1 MAVSYDPNEF
11 GGNQINN
18 PYDGN
23 GVYNPFDNQT
33 LGNIGSVG
41 GGGGGGYTPP
51 VPTNPT
57 FVPPSEVRESLT
69 TPLTITLVN
78 AKDVAGEFFEGDVS
92 KGIGTTNK
100 IVYSPSLTFGS
111 KRKYESK
118 SEGYKSLNYYE
129 VEIVKKYQNP
139 QSIAEPNLV
148 IPNFTWTFDM
158 NINAGS
164 TMFNGMGGN
173 SNFGYNSNLNY
184 NYNPNYYNFNYN
196 YNRVPTSTP
205 LTANEQNFSENL
217 AITKY
222 VWDGKNYVQDII
234 TNADG
239 VAGSFNLIFEFEAI
253 KVIPADKPASPTLE
267 YEIVFG
273 SNFKN
278 ELGNIYSLKYDIL
291 NEVGTSIKT
300 GQISLEDGNAL
311 DSITK
316 DSIKN
321 GKVVFTIIDNS
332 ETIKPSYGQDLSF
345 TKLYWGKRSIITNVD
360 NIDYSKLNEIFSNDI
375 KFAKPSNLSFE
386 ISSAE
391 LSSGVVVIALF
402 QKEISVAEPM
412 IDVYQTQFD
421 VRVKESD
428 TEKGISIPFTTDK
441 ADYVLVYLTP
451 EKTLK
456 VPATD
461 GSVNLYF
468 QRDYSEV
475 YGSKKVILVAV
486 SNQYGTGQR
495 KEIIV
500 NFTAV
505 NDYPSIV
512 EVTFPQSVEIPS
524 FSDYNID
531 LQVKYSS
538 FAATSVDVSLQLGD
552 KSYIDLLK
560 NQTPNGELNINLK
573 KLKETQP
580 KWVPGNGITLKV
592 KPYNRGGAEE
602 LIGND
607 YEVNIE
613 LILPKL
619 FLDEDIIS
627 KLLFDS
633 FAEQIRITEPEK
645 ESKYLTHLSN
655 FGNNDQ
661 ILVSSFEEDNWTLS
675 SKKKDEL
682 GNEIVDKEVKSI
694 ILKLYSPLPAN
705 YTENTTFWIT
715 KLMSS
720 PLIETVVLNEQD
732 SVKCPP
738 LKGPNFD
745 IEVDFVV
752 GNSTNFESLD
762 NLILSSSASSTD
774 LVRTYL
780 SSSLSYQDDLNIE
793 YASGSNPIEGYLW
806 DNFVHFSSAKER
818 LDNFVYKVQLIEAY
832 DTAISASQTAS
843 FINSPESPKQVEKN
857 NIKKN
862 QIIQSFDGFETFLYT
877 SSSLSWPHANGV
889 RLNHTNT
896 NVVNWYTLASEAAET
911 FDLENP
917 NWIMN
922 NVPTFINNVENSQ
935 SFHLLLNML
944 AHHFDIIYY
953 YTKSI
958 ENGRGMGYKSKNGIN
973 DKLLF
978 DSLKSFNWDAK
989 NLSADSKLWEHVFGK
1004 DSNGNTK
1011 NTSPAKQRTYEVWR
1025 RIANNL
1031 PYLLKHK
1038 GTRRGIY
1045 ALMSCY
1051 GIPSSNL
1058 SILEFGGPE
1067 VSETSKS
1074 KLVMDNITT
1083 ALVVNNGARLDFQW
1097 KNTERNRKPDTIE
1110 FFVKPTEQS
1119 NSRILSGSGW
1129 NLEVTS
1135 SISSSYGKVV
1145 FNYSGSNCISS
1156 SILPIFNGKFFGV
1169 EISRTSG
1176 AAEHTFELNLRQ
1188 ADKERTIFETSISRS
1203 VSTGSFYWDSGS
1215 LISLGNNFV
1224 GSIDEFRLWSAP
1236 LAKDKFYQHVSFPE
1250 MVNGNEIS
1258 SSTDDLFFRLDF
1270 EYPKNLALTSSLINV
1285 DTNIYFSSSLYRND
1299 LESGSILPGTLI
1311 FSENPSASYSA
1322 SAYGF
1327 TNIGTYPHNFEAI
1340 DRSVVLEIPD
1350 MGSTRYSTNKVR
1362 FESQTDFDGNDVS
1375 GGVDLSIKSR
1385 ATKKAFDQAPTD
1397 SNRVGLFFSPTKE
1410 LNIDIAKSFG
1420 GINLDDYIGDPSEK
1434 YNGNYKSLDS
1444 LRKYYF
1450 KRFDNRDIYSYINLI
1465 KLYEKSMFE
1474 DIKKM
1479 LPARVK
1485 ATTGLLIEP
1494 HILER
1499 SKIAQK
1505 KPSGDG
1511 YQQDT
1516 TIDYKNEYS
1525 ITSNIN
1531 QYEAIVDS
1539 NLSENVIAKNNQ
1551 YEATIYSSSLD
1562 KISAENNQYDS
1573 LITAGDNFI
1582 TNAESYQYNVEINA
1596 GLGDGTILT
1605 EIDLINSNI
1614 IVGQTD
1620 YENIGFGIYA
1630 ESGSAIRT
1638 YFDLDGSVKKQ
1649 RVRVNLVTEQK
1660 RRDIVKYK
1668 TKINGLGDPRDGYIL
1683 TSSVYTE
1690 TSLNIQPFSGSTPP
1704 TIKGNIIAIQPVS
1717 GYLPTHYRN
1726 TSDLTRGLQNSFY
1739 NGSKNTAAT
1748 TLDGSSPIETFTSN
1762 PNTLTVN
1769 KTGRNAS
1776 EPILEVE

>member
-23 GVYNPFDNQT
+23 GLYNPFDNQT

-41 GGGGGGYTPP
+41 GGGGYTPP

-57 FVPPSEVRESLT
+57 FVPPSAVAESLT

-78 AKDVAGEFFEGDVS
+78 ADGVASEFFEGDTS
-92 KGIGTTNK
+92 KGIGTSNK
-100 IVYSPSLTFGS
+100 IVYSPSLVFGS

-118 SEGYKSLNYYE
+118 SEGYTSLNYYE

-139 QSIAEPNLV
+139 EIIAEPNLV
-148 IPNFTWTFDM
+148 IPNFTFTFD
-158 NINAGS
+158 INAGS
-164 TMFNGMGGN
+164 TMFNGMSGAN
-173 SNFGYNSNLNY
+173 NFGYNSNLNY
-184 NYNPNYYNFNYN
+184 NYNPNYYNFNYE
-196 YNRVPTSTP
+196 YNRIPTSTP
-205 LTANEQNFSENL
+205 ITANEQNYTENL
-217 AITKY
+217 AIKKY

-234 TNADG
+234 TNAGG
-239 VAGSFNLIFEFEAI
+239 VSGTYSLIFEFEAI
-253 KVIPADKPASPTLE
+253 KIKKDDTPASPNFD
-267 YEIVFG
+267 YEIVFS

-278 ELGNIYSLKYDIL
+278 ELGNLYSLKYDIL
-291 NEVGTSIKT
+291 NESGTSIK
-300 GQISLEDGNAL
+300 GGVISLEDGSAL
-311 DSITK
+311 QEISR

-332 ETIKPSYGQDLSF
+332 STFQSSFGQDLSF
-345 TKLYWGKRSIITNVD
+345 TRLYWGKRSIITNPNSV
-360 NIDYSKLNEIFSNDI
+360 DYSKLNEVFRNDT

-386 ISSAE
+386 ISSGE
-391 LSSGVVVIALF
+391 LSSSLVVIALF
-402 QKEISVAEPM
+402 EKEISVAEPT
-412 IDVYQTQFD
+412 IEVYGTQFD

-428 TEKGISIPFTTDK
+428 TEKGIAIPFKTDK
-441 ADYVLVYLTP
+441 ADYVLVYLSP
-451 EKTLK
+451 DKTLK
-456 VPATD
+456 IPATD
-461 GSVNLYF
+461 GSVELYF
-468 QRDYSEV
+468 QKDYAEV
-475 YGSKKVILVAV
+475 YGSKRVILVAV

-500 NFTAV
+500 NFVAI
-505 NDYPSIV
+505 NDYPSII
-512 EVTFPQSVEIPS
+512 EVNFPLSIEIPS
-524 FSDYNID
+524 FSDFNID
-531 LQVKYSS
+531 LQVKYST
-538 FAATSVDVSLQLGD
+538 FAATSVDIALQLGD
-552 KSYIDLLK
+552 KSYIDLLQ

-573 KLKETQP
+573 KLRDAYP
-580 KWVPGNGITLKV
+580 KWLPKDGINLKL

-607 YEVNIE
+607 YEINVE

-655 FGNNDQ
+655 FGNNEQ

-694 ILKLYSPLPAN
+694 ILKLYSPLPADT
-705 YTENTTFWIT
+705 TENTTFWIT

-720 PLIETVVLNEQD
+720 PLIETIVLNEQD
-732 SVKCPP
+732 TVKCPP
-738 LKGPNFD
+738 IKGPNFD

-832 DTAISASQTAS
+832 DTAISASQTSS

-877 SSSLSWPHANGV
+877 SSSLSWPHTNNV
-889 RLNHTNT
+889 RLYHTDNT
-896 NVVNWYTLASEAAET
+896 VINWYTLASEAAET

-958 ENGRGMGYKSKNGIN
+958 ENSRGMGYKSKNGIN

-989 NLSADSKLWEHVFGK
+989 NISADSKLWEHVFGK
-1004 DSNGNTK
+1004 DSNGNIK

-1083 ALVVNNGARLDFQW
+1083 ALVVNNGAKLDFEW

-1119 NSRILSGSGW
+1119 NFRILSGSGW

-1135 SISSSYGKVV
+1135 SVTSSFGKVV

-1156 SILPIFNGKFFGV
+1156 SILPIFNDKFFGV

-1236 LAKDKFYQHVSFPE
+1236 LSKDKFYQHVSFPE

-1322 SAYGF
+1322 SATGF
-1327 TNIGTYPHNFEAI
+1327 TNISTYPYNFEVI

-1385 ATKKAFDQAPTD
+1385 ATKKAFDQSPTD

-1420 GINLDDYIGDPSEK
+1420 GINLDNYIGDPSDK
-1434 YNGNYKSLDS
+1434 YNSKYKSLDS

-1499 SKIAQK
+1499 SKIQQK
-1505 KPSGDG
+1505 KPSGDE
-1511 YQQDT
+1511 YQQNA

-1525 ITSNIN
+1525 VVSDIN
-1531 QYEAIVDS
+1531 QYETIVNS
-1539 NLSENVIAKNNQ
+1539 NLSENVIAENNQ
-1551 YEATIYSSSLD
+1551 YEVTIYSASLD
-1562 KISAENNQYDS
+1562 K
-1573 LITAGDNFI
+1573 TF
-1582 TNAESYQYNVEINA
+1582 AESYQLDTLINPNNNLNQIAESFQSEVTIDA
-1596 GLGDGTILT
+1596 GLGEATILT
-1605 EIDLINSNI
+1605 EVDIYDMNTF
-1614 IVGQTD
+1614 VGQSD
-1620 YENIGFGIYA
+1620 YETIGFGIYA
-1630 ESGSAIRT
+1630 ENGHAIRT
-1638 YFDLDGSVKKQ
+1638 YFDKDGRRVKERIK
-1649 RVRVNLVTEQK
+1649 VDLIKEQK
-1660 RRDIVKYK
+1660 KRDVVAYNIVIDGK
-1668 TKINGLGDPRDGYIL
+1668 GDPRGGYYL
-1683 TSSVYTE
+1683 TSSIYYE
-1690 TSLNIQPFSGSTPP
+1690 TKLNIQPYSGSKVINAGTGSIVEV
-1704 TIKGNIIAIQPVS
+1704 TKLN

-1726 TSDLTRGLQNSFY
+1726 TSDLTRGMENSFY
-1739 NGSKNTAAT
+1739 RGSKNTAAT

>member
-23 GVYNPFDNQT
+23 GLYNPFENQT

-57 FVPPSEVRESLT
+57 FVPPSAVQESIGN
-69 TPLTITLVN
+69 PLTITLVN
-78 AKDVAGEFFEGDVS
+78 TGDIASEFFEGDIS

-118 SEGYKSLNYYE
+118 SEGYVSLNYYE
-129 VEIVKKYQNP
+129 VAIIKKYENP
-139 QSIAEPNLV
+139 LSIAEPT
-148 IPNFTWTFDM
+148 IPNFTWTIDM

-164 TMFNGMGGN
+164 TMFNGMGGG
-173 SNFGYNSNLNY
+173 STFGNNPAFNY
-184 NYNPNYYNFNYN
+184 NYGYNQNYYNFNYD
-196 YNRVPTSTP
+196 YNRLPNTTP
-205 LTANEQNFSENL
+205 ITANEKNYTENL

-222 VWDGKNYVQDII
+222 IWNGSSYVQDII

-239 VAGSFNLIFEFEAI
+239 VSGAFTLTFEFEVS
-253 KVIPADKPASPTLE
+253 KPKDVPASPNFD
-267 YEIVFG
+267 YEIIFS

-278 ELGNIYSLKYDIL
+278 ELGNLYSLKYDIL
-291 NEVGTSIKT
+291 NESGTSIKN
-300 GQISLEDGNAL
+300 GLISLEDGSAL
-311 DSITK
+311 QEITR

-332 ETIKPSYGQDLSF
+332 STFQPSYGQDLSF
-345 TKLYWGKRSIITNVD
+345 TKLYWGKRSIITNPD
-360 NIDYSKLNEIFSNDI
+360 SIDYSKLNEVFTSDT

-386 ISSAE
+386 ISSGE
-391 LSSGVVVIALF
+391 LASSLVVIALF
-402 QKEISVAEPM
+402 QKEISVAEPT
-412 IDVYQTQFD
+412 IEVYGTQFD

-428 TEKGISIPFTTDK
+428 TEKGIAIPFKTDK
-441 ADYVLVYLTP
+441 ADYVLVYLTAD
-451 EKTLK
+451 KTLK
-456 VPATD
+456 IPATD
-461 GSVNLYF
+461 GSVELYF
-468 QRDYSEV
+468 QKDYAEV
-475 YGSKKVILVAV
+475 YGSKRVILVAV

-505 NDYPSIV
+505 NDYPSII
-512 EVTFPQSVEIPS
+512 EVNFPLSIEIPS
-524 FSDYNID
+524 FSDFNID
-531 LQVKYSS
+531 LQVKYST
-538 FAATSVDVSLQLGD
+538 FAATSVDIALQLGD
-552 KSYIDLLK
+552 KSYIDLLQ
-560 NQTPNGELNINLK
+560 NQTPNGEFNINLK
-573 KLKETQP
+573 KLRDTYP
-580 KWVPGNGITLKV
+580 KWLPKDGINLKL
-592 KPYNRGGAEE
+592 KPYNRGGAEQ

-607 YEVNIE
+607 YEINVE

-633 FAEQIRITEPEK
+633 FVEQIRITEPEK

-655 FGNNDQ
+655 FGNNEQ

-675 SKKKDEL
+675 EKKKDEL
-682 GNEIVDKEVKSI
+682 GNEVVSKEVKSV

-705 YTENTTFWIT
+705 YTENTTFWVT

-732 SVKCPP
+732 SIKCPP
-738 LKGPNFD
+738 IKGPNFD
-745 IEVDFVV
+745 IEVDFVI

-762 NLILSSSASSTD
+762 NLILSSSESSND

-780 SSSLSYQDDLNIE
+780 SSSLSYQEDLNIE
-793 YASGSNPIEGYLW
+793 YGSGSNLIDGYLW

-818 LDNFVYKVQLIEAY
+818 VDNFVYKVQLIEAY
-832 DTAISASQTAS
+832 EAAISASQTAS
-843 FINSPESPKQVEKN
+843 FANSPESPKQIEKN

-862 QIIQSFDGFETFLYT
+862 QIIQSFDGFENFLYT
-877 SSSLSWPHANGV
+877 SSSLSWPHDANGI
-889 RLNHTNT
+889 RLNHTN
-896 NVVNWYTLASEAAET
+896 NIVVNWYTSVIETAET

-958 ENGRGMGYKSKNGIN
+958 ENGRGMGYKSKNGIS

-978 DSLKSFNWDAK
+978 DTLKSFNWDAK

-1067 VSETSKS
+1067 VSDVNKS
-1074 KLVMDNITT
+1074 KLVMDNVTT
-1083 ALVVNNGARLDFQW
+1083 ALVMNNGSRIDFEW
-1097 KNTERNRKPDTIE
+1097 KNTELNRKPDTIE
-1110 FFVKPTEQS
+1110 FFVKPSEQS
-1119 NSRILSGSGW
+1119 NFRIISGSGW

-1135 SISSSYGKVV
+1135 SVTSSYGKVV

-1156 SILPIFNGKFFGV
+1156 SLLPIFNGKFFGV
-1169 EISRTSG
+1169 ELSRTSG
-1176 AAEHTFELNLRQ
+1176 AAEHIFALNLRQ
-1188 ADKERTIFETSISRS
+1188 ADKERTIFETNVSTS
-1203 VSTGSFYWDSGS
+1203 VATGSFYWDSGS

-1224 GSIDEFRLWSAP
+1224 GSVDEFRLWSTP
-1236 LAKDKFYQHVSFPE
+1236 LDKERFYEHVSFPE
-1250 MVNGNEIS
+1250 MINGNHIS

-1270 EYPKNLALTSSLINV
+1270 EYPKNLAVSSSLLNV

-1299 LESGSILPGTLI
+1299 LESGSLIVGDLIL
-1311 FSENPSASYSA
+1311 SENPSASYSA

-1410 LNIDIAKSFG
+1410 LNIDIAKSMG
-1420 GINLDDYIGDPSEK
+1420 GLNLDNYIGDPSDK
-1434 YNGNYKSLDS
+1434 YKSNYKSLDS
-1444 LRKYYF
+1444 LRNYYF

-1499 SKIAQK
+1499 SKIQQK
-1505 KPSGDG
+1505 RPSGDE

-1516 TIDYKNEYS
+1516 TIDYTNEYS
-1525 ITSNIN
+1525 IVSDIN
-1531 QYEAIVDS
+1531 QYEAIVDG
-1539 NLSENVIAKNNQ
+1539 NLSENVIAENNQ
-1551 YEATIYSSSLD
+1551 YEAIIYSSSLD
-1562 KISAENNQYDS
+1562 RILAENNQYDS
-1573 LITAGDNFI
+1573 LITTNDNFV
-1582 TNAESYQYNVEINA
+1582 TDASSYQKEVNIDA
-1596 GLGDGTILT
+1596 GLGEPTILT
-1605 EIDLINSNI
+1605 EIDLINSNT

-1620 YENIGFGIYA
+1620 YETIGFGIYA
-1630 ESGSAIRT
+1630 QSGSAIRT
-1638 YFDLDGSVKKQ
+1638 YFNKDGRRVKE
-1649 RVRVNLVTEQK
+1649 RIRVNLVTEQK
-1660 RRDIVKYK
+1660 TRDIVKYK
-1668 TKINGLGDPRDGYIL
+1668 TSINGVGDPRDGMIL
-1683 TSSVYTE
+1683 SSSVYTE
-1690 TSLNIQPFSGSTPP
+1690 TTLNIQPFSGSTQP
-1704 TIKGNIIAIQPVS
+1704 IVKGSIVSVTPVS
-1717 GYLPTHYRN
+1717 GYLKTHYRN
-1726 TSDLTRGLQNSFY
+1726 TSDLTRGMENSFY
-1739 NGSKNTAAT
+1739 RGSKNTAAT
-1748 TLDGSSPIETFTSN
+1748 TLDGSSPIETFVSN

-1769 KTGRNAS
+1769 KTGRGAS